1 MILVACISCG
11 PITINFR
18 DGCYDLLLIYY
29 NTITGRD
36 QFGTKTS
43 KITNHQYQFGTDTNI
58 YCKNDLF
65 SVRDREF
72 RDRDCH
78 VWKQHYSTCKH
89 RFVLRDWDR
98 VVYLI
103 LVTQRNIWEICWLV
117 CPVYVSWAELWMCV
131 GKKSNYPIICFIRVS
146 KHPSAQYCPPLC
158 LPATQVEEVEA
169 FPPSHLIDSSCNLYN
184 FLLLLSSPHI
194 YQLLLYTLFHIKIDS
209 SYYSQTFSRL
219 EHPNIERKDVFL
231 SN

>member
-43 KITNHQYQFGTDTNI
+43 KITNHQYQFGTKTSKITNHQYQFGTDTNI

-78 VWKQHYSTCKH
+78 VCTE
-89 RFVLRDWDR
+89 D
-98 VVYLI
+98 
-103 LVTQRNIWEICWLV
+103 T
-117 CPVYVSWAELWMCV
+117 A
-131 GKKSNYPIICFIRVS
+131 
-146 KHPSAQYCPPLC
+146 
-158 LPATQVEEVEA
+158 
-169 FPPSHLIDSSCNLYN
+169 
-184 FLLLLSSPHI
+184 HI
-194 YQLLLYTLFHIKIDS
+194 EDETK
-209 SYYSQTFSRL
+209 T
-219 EHPNIERKDVFL
+219 
-231 SN
+231 

>member
-1 MILVACISCG
+1 MFGMDWPMILVACISCG

-78 VWKQHYSTCKH
+78 VWFQARFCKLYSGECK
-89 RFVLRDWDR
+89 
-98 VVYLI
+98 I
-103 LVTQRNIWEICWLV
+103 Q
-117 CPVYVSWAELWMCV
+117 
-131 GKKSNYPIICFIRVS
+131 
-146 KHPSAQYCPPLC
+146 
-158 LPATQVEEVEA
+158 
-169 FPPSHLIDSSCNLYN
+169 NLE
-184 FLLLLSSPHI
+184 LLSTLVI
-194 YQLLLYTLFHIKIDS
+194 LYAS
-209 SYYSQTFSRL
+209 AFSWHLWEGLELVRL
-219 EHPNIERKDVFL
+219 EAVGGGRDSTPLHIM
-231 SN
+231 S